1 MEILNVPAPLTNF
14 MVKELG
20 FWYHL
25 RDGWLAVPARMED
38 TGANFEQATKL
49 MTDAEIELRRVYKEY
64 DLEYLL
70 SPEHGITKQLNESL
84 PKTYTIP

>member
-1 MEILNVPAPLTNF
+1 
-14 MVKELG
+14 
-20 FWYHL
+20 
-25 RDGWLAVPARMED
+25 MED
-38 TGANFEQATKL
+38 DGANFEQATKL